1 MSELSSKVRLCEF
14 TFRKITIQ
22 NKNMLPI
29 GPQSAFGHY
38 RAEKNK
44 AGMAPL
50 SKKIKGKYND
60 LVNKKNN
67 KRIKKAA
74 FETVKKSSGKV
85 SSGKPEGPKADW
97 SVRRV
102 QFDQLNNGKAKP
114 KKQAEFEE
122 DSRVAGKKVFQNL
135 LNPIDVDRFMR

>member
-1 MSELSSKVRLCEF
+1 
-14 TFRKITIQ
+14 
-22 NKNMLPI
+22 
-29 GPQSAFGHY
+29 
-38 RAEKNK
+38 
-44 AGMAPL
+44 MAPL

-74 FETVKKSSGKV
+74 FETVKKSSGKA